1 MSSIPTISVMMPTY
15 NVENVLGDTIDS
27 VLQQTFTDWELIIV
41 DDGSTD
47 GTPQVIDE
55 YAKKDPRI
63 KVYHYEHGGRGKAR
77 NRCLKHSQG
86 KYIAICDSDDI
97 SFPERFE
104 KQVNF
109 LENNPDIGVVGA
121 QLCSFSERAIFDE
134 TKIIYWPTNAKEV
147 YDAFKKKKMKISNC
161 AAMIRMSVFK
171 EYGEYCEEL
180 HRSQDYE
187 FFKRII
193 SKGIKLT
200 NLPEVLVYYR
210 QANSIPSFRYFRENA
225 IYKNYADYVANGGS
239 LSFSQFNQTFMTKI
253 HRQFIRFMY
262 LRYLFIMNTKQILL
276 KAKIL
281 IKKLGSHNQIKEGI
295 S

>member
-1 MSSIPTISVMMPTY
+1 MPTY
-15 NVENVLGDTIDS
+15 NVENYVGDTIDS

-63 KVYHYEHGGRGKAR
+63 KVYYYEHGGRGKAR

-104 KQVNF
+104 KQIDF
-109 LENNPDIGVVGA
+109 LEKNLEIGVVGS
-121 QLCSFSERAIFDE
+121 QLCSFSENAIFNQA
-134 TKIIYWPTNAKEV
+134 KVISWPTDTKV
-147 YDAFKKKKMKISNC
+147 VSDAFKSGKMKIPNC
-161 AAMIRMSVFK
+161 AAMIRMSIF
-171 EYGEYCEEL
+171 EEHGNYCEEL

-193 SKGIKLT
+193 LKGIKLT
-200 NLPEVLVYYR
+200 NLPEVLLFYR
-210 QANSIPSFRYFRENA
+210 QANSIPSFRYFKENA
-225 IYKNYADYVANGGS
+225 IYKNYADYIVNGGS
-239 LSFSQFNQTFMTKI
+239 KSFYQYSQKWLIKVF
-253 HRQFIRFMY
+253 RQFLRFRY
-262 LRYLFIMNTKQILL
+262 LAFLFIMNTK
-276 KAKIL
+276 KR
-281 IKKLGSHNQIKEGI
+281 
-295 S
+295 